1 MRQLK
6 INYRIEELFIKH
18 GLLMS
23 FNDQRMARLIK
34 NLRVI
39 QKLKQ
44 ITYQPKLDYLMV
56 IR

>member
-1 MRQLK
+1 MRHLK

-44 ITYQPKLDYLMV
+44 ITYQPRPDYLMV